1 MCLTVPG
8 IVLSVED
15 GDPVFRNAEVD
26 FCGVR
31 KTVNLAYTPEVVA
44 GDFVLVHVGF
54 AISRV
59 DRDEAAQIYQDL
71 RSIGA
76 LDKNN
81 QGFPHA

>member
-1 MCLTVPG
+1 MCMTVPG

-15 GDPVFRNAEVD
+15 GDAAFRNAQVD

-31 KTVNLAYTPEVVA
+31 KTVNLSYTPDVVP

-59 DRDEAAQIYQDL
+59 DREEAARMYQDL

-76 LDKNN
+76 LDPRE
-81 QGFPHA
+81 QSFPNA

>member
-15 GDPVFRNAEVD
+15 GDSAFRHAEVD
-26 FCGVR
+26 FCGVK
-31 KTVNLAYTPEVVA
+31 KTVNLAYTPEVIA

-59 DRDEAAQIYQDL
+59 DRDEAAQIFQDL
-71 RSIGA
+71 RFIGA
-76 LDKNN
+76 FGENN